1 MYMKRDVGERRWGGT
16 REGEGITVYWTV
28 RTSRGKN
35 AELVATLS
43 AGSANSTASN
53 IGGVSEWSNIIS
65 RRIELRKRRLG
76 AREREREVRT

>member
-1 MYMKRDVGERRWGGT
+1 MWGERRWGGT

-43 AGSANSTASN
+43 AGSANSTAP
-53 IGGVSEWSNIIS
+53 IVGGVSERWEITS
-65 RRIELRKRRLG
+65 RKVASRKYDWVKEN
-76 AREREREVRT
+76 AKE